1 MPDPAPRLRPGELL
15 ARVDERARHALACGA
30 MQPIDTVQHALTDAG
45 VCFVVRQVSS
55 LARKERD
62 RAVREGRAAPAP
74 ANPFL
79 PPEPDL
85 LVAQVSASYVA
96 VLNKFNVMD
105 RHLLLVTRRFVH
117 QETWLAREDF
127 EALATCMAEFDSLGF
142 YNGGTTA
149 GASQPHRHLQIVP
162 LPFDAAGPP
171 VPVEALLADAAQGRV
186 PGLPFG
192 HAFARLDASLFAVP
206 AAAAAMLAEAFE
218 ALAADVG
225 LAPRLDGGELLQS
238 MPYNLLATRRWMLL
252 VPRSAEHA
260 NGISLNA
267 LGFAG
272 SLFVRDAAQLE
283 TVRRIG
289 PMALLRAV
297 AVP

>member
-1 MPDPAPRLRPGELL
+1 MPDPAPWLRPGELL
-15 ARVDERARHALACGA
+15 ACVDERGRRALACGA
-30 MQPIDTVQHALTDAG
+30 MQPIDTVQHAVTDAG
-45 VCFVVRQVSS
+45 VRFVVRQVSS

-62 RAVREGRAAPAP
+62 RAVQERRAAP

-85 LVAQVSASYVA
+85 LVAQVSASHVA
-96 VLNKFNVMD
+96 VLNKFNVME

-117 QETWLAREDF
+117 QEAWLAREDF
-127 EALATCMAEFDSLGF
+127 EALAVCMAEFDSLGF
-142 YNGGTTA
+142 YNGGTAA
-149 GASQPHRHLQIVP
+149 GASQPHRHLQLVP

-171 VPVEALLADAAQGRV
+171 VPVEALLADAADGRA
-186 PGLPFG
+186 PGLPFR
-192 HAFARLDASLFAVP
+192 HAFARLHASLFAEP
-206 AAAAAMLAEAFE
+206 AAAAGSLAETFEMLA
-218 ALAADVG
+218 AAVG
-225 LAPRLDGGELLQS
+225 LEPLWVDGELRQS

-260 NGISLNA
+260 DGISMNA

-272 SLFVRDAAQLE
+272 SLFVRDEAQLE

>member
-1 MPDPAPRLRPGELL
+1 MPDPAPWLRPGELL
-15 ARVDERARHALACGA
+15 ARADERARHALACGA
-30 MQPIDTVQHALTDAG
+30 MQPIDTVQHAVMDAG
-45 VCFVVRQVSS
+45 VRFVVRQVSS
-55 LARKERD
+55 LARKEREQ
-62 RAVREGRAAPAP
+62 AVRERRAAPAP

-85 LVAQVSASYVA
+85 LVAQVSASHVA
-96 VLNKFNVMD
+96 VLNKFNVME

-127 EALATCMAEFDSLGF
+127 GALATCMAEFDSLGF
-142 YNGGTTA
+142 YNGGTVA
-149 GASQPHRHLQIVP
+149 GASQPHRHLQLVP

-171 VPVEALLADAAQGRV
+171 VPVEALLAEAAHGRV
-186 PGLPFG
+186 PGLPFR
-192 HAFARLDASLFAVP
+192 HAFARLDASLFAGEAAAGSLAETFDML
-206 AAAAAMLAEAFE
+206 AAAA
-218 ALAADVG
+218 G
-225 LAPRLDGGELLQS
+225 LEPLRMDGELRQS
-238 MPYNLLATRRWMLL
+238 MPYNLLVTRRWMLL

-260 NGISLNA
+260 HGISLNA

-283 TVRRIG
+283 TLQRIG

>member
-1 MPDPAPRLRPGELL
+1 MPDPAPWLRPGELL
-15 ARVDERARHALACGA
+15 ARVDERARRALACGA
-30 MQPIDTVQHALTDAG
+30 MQPIDTVQHAVTDAG
-45 VCFVVRQVSS
+45 VRFVVRQVSS
-55 LARKERD
+55 LASKERD
-62 RAVREGRAAPAP
+62 RSERAARAP

-85 LVAQVSASYVA
+85 LVAQVSASHVA
-96 VLNKFNVMD
+96 VLNKFNVME

-127 EALATCMAEFDSLGF
+127 EALAVCMAEFDSLGF
-142 YNGGTTA
+142 YNGGTVA
-149 GASQPHRHLQIVP
+149 GASQPHRHLQLVP

-171 VPVEALLADAAQGRV
+171 VPVEALLADAADGRV
-186 PGLPFG
+186 PGLPFR
-192 HAFARLDASLFAVP
+192 HAYARLDPAWFDRP
-206 AAAAAMLAEAFE
+206 DAAAGMLAAAFE
-218 ALAADVG
+218 ALAGAVG
-225 LAPRLDGGELLQS
+225 LEPRWVDGELRQS
-238 MPYNLLATRRWMLL
+238 IPYNLLATRRWMLL
-252 VPRSAEHA
+252 VPRAAEHA
-260 NGISLNA
+260 HGISLNA

>member
-1 MPDPAPRLRPGELL
+1 MPDPAPWLRPGELL

-30 MQPIDTVQHALTDAG
+30 MQPIDTVRHAVTDAG
-45 VCFVVRQVSS
+45 VRFVVRQVSS
-55 LARKERD
+55 LARKELERG
-62 RAVREGRAAPAP
+62 AREGCAAPAP

-85 LVAQVSASYVA
+85 LVAQVTASHVA
-96 VLNKFNVMD
+96 VLNKFNVME

-117 QETWLAREDF
+117 QEAWLAREDF
-127 EALATCMAEFDSLGF
+127 EALAVCMAEFDSLGF
-142 YNGGTTA
+142 YNGGAVA
-149 GASQPHRHLQIVP
+149 GASQPHRHLQLVP

-171 VPVEALLADAAQGRV
+171 VPVEALVADAADGRV
-186 PGLPFG
+186 PGLPFRN
-192 HAFARLDASLFAVP
+192 AYARLDPASFDRP
-206 AAAAAMLAEAFE
+206 DAAAGMLAAAFE
-218 ALAADVG
+218 ALAGAVG
-225 LAPRLDGGELLQS
+225 LEPHWVNGELRQS

-260 NGISLNA
+260 HGISLNA

-283 TVRRIG
+283 TVRWIG